1 MRQRPARAVQRL
13 VATEARHL
21 IQSRVVTQHS
31 LSRDQVIWSF
41 GPELEP
47 VLEVEPGDTVTFET
61 NDCFTGQIRSED
73 DLVTDID
80 LSRINSA
87 TGPVAVR
94 GAEPG
99 DSLIVEILDVRPIE
113 WGVATLIPGFGQL
126 IDEVASP
133 VTRLFDVRDGEIRM
147 NDRVRFPA
155 KPMVGVVGVATGG
168 EELSTGLAGQHGG
181 NLDDHFHGK
190 GARIFFPVR
199 QPGGMFAVGDMH
211 ASMGDGEICFTGVEI
226 AGEVDIRLDLL
237 KGKQATWPVTEL
249 ADRWVPHA
257 TADDYDEAPKLCSE
271 EPARL
276 LVDEWEF
283 SIEDAFIFLSDACDA
298 GGAQAC
304 KPAPGFGTIAR
315 FAIPKLDATPQPFRS
330 SLQSG

>member
-1 MRQRPARAVQRL
+1 MPQ
-13 VATEARHL
+13 
-21 IQSRVVTQHS
+21 QHF
-31 LSRDQVIWSF
+31 LTRDQVIWSF
-41 GPELEP
+41 GPGLQP

-73 DLVTDID
+73 DLVTEID

-99 DSLIVEILDVRPIE
+99 DSLIAEILDVRPIE

-126 IDEVASP
+126 IDQVRSP

-155 KPMVGVVGVATGG
+155 KPMVGVVGVATDG
-168 EELSTGLAGQHGG
+168 EELSNGLAGRHGG

-190 GARIFFPVR
+190 GARIYFPVR
-199 QPGGMFAVGDMH
+199 QPGAMFAVGDMH

-226 AGEVDIRLDLL
+226 AGEVDIRFDLL

-249 ADRWVPHA
+249 ADSWLPHA
-257 TADDYDEAPKLCSE
+257 TADAYDEAVQLVAE
-271 EPARL
+271 EAARL
-276 LVDEWEF
+276 LVDEHGF
-283 SIEDAFIFLSDACDA
+283 SMEDAFIFLSVACDV
-298 GGAQAC
+298 GVAQAC
-304 KPAPGFGTIAR
+304 KPCPGFGTIAR
-315 FAIPKLDATPQPFRS
+315 FTIPKIDACPKPFV
-330 SLQSG
+330 QFE